1 MTKNELI
8 IEKLNKLGLRPEID
22 EDGDIMVRYQMKRF
36 FVIVGDEED
45 NYLSVLFPQFYE
57 IEDGEQTLILATCN
71 KLTRELKLAKVFV
84 DHTFKSVSA
93 TCEFFYANEESL
105 EQNISNSFQML
116 GLVRSTFRNAKSELS
131 E

>member
-8 IEKLNKLGLRPEID
+8 IEKLKKLGFRPEID
-22 EDGDIMVRYQMKRF
+22 GDGDVMVRYQMKKF

-45 NYLSVLFPQFYE
+45 NYLSVLFPQFCE
-57 IEDGEQTLILATCN
+57 IEDGEQALILATCN
-71 KLTRELKLAKVFV
+71 KMTRELKLTKVFV
-84 DHTFKSVSA
+84 DNTFKSVSA

-105 EQNISNSFQML
+105 ELNISNSFQML
-116 GLVRSTFRNAKSELS
+116 GLVRSAFRNAKNELS

>member
-8 IEKLNKLGLRPEID
+8 IEKLKKLGLRPEID

-84 DHTFKSVSA
+84 DHAFKSVSA
-93 TCEFFYANEESL
+93 TCEFFDADEESL
-105 EQNISNSFQML
+105 EQNISNSFKML

>member
-8 IEKLNKLGLRPEID
+8 IEKLKKLGLRPEID
-22 EDGDIMVRYQMKRF
+22 EDGAIMVRHQMKRF

-45 NYLSVLFPQFYE
+45 SYLSVLFPQFYE

-71 KLTRELKLAKVFV
+71 KLTRELKLAKVFG
-84 DHTFKSVSA
+84 DDTFKSVSA